1 MCRRRFNI
9 RKYFTVIHNIN
20 KLKESKTTWSSHLML
35 KISSAKSSNPSKI
48 VLFEQKFFRKR
59 CTLTNWGDIA
69 GNGAWRRFDQV
80 IPLSSNFTWSLKYI
94 VMFSDLGWCCRYCNT
109 EKEKK
114 RRTRER
120 EHPLNVRP
128 EDLNSFTSHHL
139 RFFRTTSHSSLI
151 DLIAMTSTDTCIHL
165 CIIPPSTLT

>member
-48 VLFEQKFFRKR
+48 VLFKQKFFRKR
-59 CTLTNWGDIA
+59 CTLTNWGNIA

-114 RRTRER
+114 DVLERER
-120 EHPLNVRP
+120 TSVKCETWGP
-128 EDLNSFTSHHL
+128 E
-139 RFFRTTSHSSLI
+139 FFHQ
-151 DLIAMTSTDTCIHL
+151 
-165 CIIPPSTLT
+165 PPSQVFQNH

>member
-20 KLKESKTTWSSHLML
+20 KVKESKTTWSSHLML
-35 KISSAKSSNPSKI
+35 KISSAKSSNPSKM
-48 VLFEQKFFRKR
+48 VLFKQKFFRKR
-59 CTLTNWGDIA
+59 CTLTNWGNIA

-94 VMFSDLGWCCRYCNT
+94 IMFSDLGWCCRYCNT

-114 RRTRER
+114 DVLERER
-120 EHPLNVRP
+120 TSVKCETWGP
-128 EDLNSFTSHHL
+128 E
-139 RFFRTTSHSSLI
+139 FFHQ
-151 DLIAMTSTDTCIHL
+151 
-165 CIIPPSTLT
+165 PPYQVFQNH

>member
-20 KLKESKTTWSSHLML
+20 KVKESKTTWSSHLML
-35 KISSAKSSNPSKI
+35 KISSAKSSNPSKM
-48 VLFEQKFFRKR
+48 VLFKKKFFRKR
-59 CTLTNWGDIA
+59 CTLTNWGNIA

-80 IPLSSNFTWSLKYI
+80 IPLSSNFTWSLKYS

-114 RRTRER
+114 DVLERER
-120 EHPLNVRP
+120 TSVKCETWGP
-128 EDLNSFTSHHL
+128 E
-139 RFFRTTSHSSLI
+139 FFHQ
-151 DLIAMTSTDTCIHL
+151 
-165 CIIPPSTLT
+165 PPSQVFQNH

>member
-35 KISSAKSSNPSKI
+35 KISSAKSSNASKI
-48 VLFEQKFFRKR
+48 VLFKQKFFRKR
-59 CTLTNWGDIA
+59 CTLTNWGNIA
-69 GNGAWRRFDQV
+69 GNSAWRRFDQV

-114 RRTRER
+114 DVLERER
-120 EHPLNVRP
+120 TSVKCETWGP
-128 EDLNSFTSHHL
+128 E
-139 RFFRTTSHSSLI
+139 FFHQ
-151 DLIAMTSTDTCIHL
+151 
-165 CIIPPSTLT
+165 PPSQVFQNH